1 MKKARNIAL
10 ITGII
15 LAVVIIAIIVI
26 GVLTQH
32 MTDVLYVSLIIV
44 ALFTL
49 AVTVLQIYTI
59 VALVN
64 SISTVRNEMKPLVA
78 SVQETVGVAKE
89 TVGAVQDLAKSAGH
103 TVAVVGTA
111 ARFTNN
117 FAVAPSVRV
126 VAILM
131 AAQQT
136 LRVFFGRGH
145 VGSRVDQR
153 RRQQMEAEAAAG
165 GE

>member
-1 MKKARNIAL
+1 MQKVRNIAL

-26 GVLTQH
+26 GVLTGH
-32 MTDVLYVSLIIV
+32 MIDVLYVSLIIV

-49 AVTVLQIYTI
+49 AVTVLQILTI
-59 VALVN
+59 VELMR
-64 SISTVRNEMKPLVA
+64 SISTVRNEMKPLMA

-111 ARFTNN
+111 ARFTNDL
-117 FAVAPSVRV
+117 AVAPSVRV
-126 VAILM
+126 VATLLAI
-131 AAQQT
+131 QRT

-145 VGSRVDQR
+145 VGSRVDER
-153 RRQQMEAEAAAG
+153 RRQQLEVEVAG